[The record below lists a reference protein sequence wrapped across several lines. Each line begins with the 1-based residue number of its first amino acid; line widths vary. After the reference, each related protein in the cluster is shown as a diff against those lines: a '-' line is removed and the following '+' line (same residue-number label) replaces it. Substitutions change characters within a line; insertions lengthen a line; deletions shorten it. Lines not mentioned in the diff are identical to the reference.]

1 MAGKDA
7 AQVSGPFF
15 RHNSYGFRRAKMTS
29 RRLTL
34 TAFFLAGSMVSV
46 APRLAAA
53 QDAPPPA
60 PTAPPAAD
68 QPAAPPPPAA
78 APAPVATI
86 INVPAGTKVL
96 LETRSAVNTKS
107 AKPGDGVYLYSTFP
121 VVVGNRVVIPS
132 GVYVQGVVDSVVRP
146 GRGLGAQKAQLNMHF
161 TSMIFPNGS
170 VVEIPGVVNGL
181 PGAEHQKVN
190 GDEGTIQQEG
200 GSNKAHNAGETAK
213 VAVPTGATIG
223 SIGGLQAG
231 HPLAGGLEGAG
242 AGLAAAG
249 IVALFTRGADV
260 NIPSGTQV
268 EMVLQRPLQVQEAN
282 INGPTSLVPASS
294 ASSRCPSP
302 AASASSAL
310 PAVSAAASAARLH
323 APAGAI
329 FLRRSSQPP
338 RFFIF
343 VETESRR
350 NS

>member
-7 AQVSGPFF
+7 AQVSGTFF
-15 RHNSYGFRRAKMTS
+15 RHNSYGFRRAQMTS
-29 RRLTL
+29 RRRTL
-34 TAFFLAGSMVSV
+34 TAFFLAATLASV
-46 APRLAAA
+46 APGLAAA
-53 QDAPPPA
+53 QDAPPPT
-60 PTAPPAAD
+60 PPAPPATD
-68 QPAAPPPPAA
+68 QPAAPPPSTPALAA

-107 AKPGDGVYLYSTFP
+107 ARPGDGVYLYSTFP

-170 VVEIPGVVNGL
+170 VVEIPDVVNGL

-190 GDEGTIQQEG
+190 GDEGTIQQDG

-249 IVALFTRGADV
+249 IVALLTRGADV

-294 ASSRCPSP
+294 GQQPLPKPGRQRILCPTGSLGC
-302 AASASSAL
+302 S
-310 PAVSAAASAARLH
+310 
-323 APAGAI
+323 
-329 FLRRSSQPP
+329 
-338 RFFIF
+338 
-343 VETESRR
+343 
-350 NS
+350 